1 MKFVHTGDL
10 HIGKIVNGFSMIE
23 DQRYILKQ
31 VYEISRREKAD
42 ALVLAGD
49 IYDRAIPPAD
59 AVVLFNDFLTDMVRA
74 GIPVLMISGNHDSP
88 ERLGFADAILEEEGI
103 YIAGVYKEELKKVE
117 IADTYGNVS
126 FVLMPF
132 VKPASVGAKTS
143 GEAVGNMLS
152 MEKGRKE
159 DIRGMD
165 NTDKENTDK
174 DNSEKDNAE
183 KDNAEKDNIDKDDM
197 DMDNKNK
204 EGEDGIRRVLVTH
217 YFVTDQ
223 GKEPELSDGETTIHV
238 GGLDNVEASLF
249 DGFDYVAL
257 GHIHKPQKI
266 GEREVYYAGAP
277 LAYSFSEAGQEKGI
291 NLVKMGKKGEVTMRR
306 IPLKPLHEMRRI
318 RGKLQE
324 LMQPEVVEAA
334 QAEDYIRAELTDEEE
349 LIDPIGTLRSVY
361 PNVMQILLTKNER
374 KENMD
379 YISRPEE
386 KKKSIPQLF
395 LGFYEMIRGEKP
407 DEGRMKVV
415 EEAAKEAEAKEVEGM
430 DV

>member
-159 DIRGMD
+159 D
-165 NTDKENTDK
+165 
-174 DNSEKDNAE
+174 
-183 KDNAEKDNIDKDDM
+183 NIDKDDM
-197 DMDNKNK
+197 DKDNKNK

-223 GKEPELSDGETTIHV
+223 GREPELSDGETTIHV

-291 NLVKMGKKGEVTMRR
+291 NLVEMGKKGEVTMRR

-361 PNVMQILLTKNER
+361 PNVMQILLTKNEK

-415 EEAAKEAEAKEVEGM
+415 EEAAKEAEAKEVEGV

>member
-103 YIAGVYKEELKKVE
+103 YIAGGYKEELKKVE

-152 MEKGRKE
+152 MEKGGKE
-159 DIRGMD
+159 
-165 NTDKENTDK
+165 
-174 DNSEKDNAE
+174 
-183 KDNAEKDNIDKDDM
+183 DNIDKDDM
-197 DMDNKNK
+197 DKDNTNK

-223 GKEPELSDGETTIHV
+223 GREPELSDGETTIHV

-291 NLVKMGKKGEVTMRR
+291 NLIEMGKKGEVTMRR
-306 IPLKPLHEMRRI
+306 IPIKPLHEMRRI

-324 LMQPEVVEAA
+324 LMQPEVVGAA

-374 KENMD
+374 KESMD

>member
-159 DIRGMD
+159 D
-165 NTDKENTDK
+165 
-174 DNSEKDNAE
+174 
-183 KDNAEKDNIDKDDM
+183 NIDKDDM
-197 DMDNKNK
+197 DKDNKNK

-223 GKEPELSDGETTIHV
+223 GREPELSDGETTIHV

-291 NLVKMGKKGEVTMRR
+291 NLVEMGKKGEVTMRR

-361 PNVMQILLTKNER
+361 PNVMQILLTKNEK

-386 KKKSIPQLF
+386 
-395 LGFYEMIRGEKP
+395 RGEKP

>member
-159 DIRGMD
+159 DIRGKD
-165 NTDKENTDK
+165 NTDKN
-174 DNSEKDNAE
+174 
-183 KDNAEKDNIDKDDM
+183 NAEKDNIDKDDM
-197 DMDNKNK
+197 DKDSKNK

-223 GKEPELSDGETTIHV
+223 GREPELSDGETTIHV

-266 GEREVYYAGAP
+266 GGRGVYYAGAP

-291 NLVKMGKKGEVTMRR
+291 NLVEMGKKGEVTMRW

-395 LGFYEMIRGEKP
+395 VGFYEMIRGEKP

>member
-159 DIRGMD
+159 D
-165 NTDKENTDK
+165 
-174 DNSEKDNAE
+174 
-183 KDNAEKDNIDKDDM
+183 NIDKDDM
-197 DMDNKNK
+197 DKDNKNK

-223 GKEPELSDGETTIHV
+223 GRDPELSDGETTIHV

-291 NLVKMGKKGEVTMRR
+291 NLVEMGKKGEVTMRR

-361 PNVMQILLTKNER
+361 PNVMQILLTKNEK

>member
-59 AVVLFNDFLTDMVRA
+59 AVVLFNDFLTDMVRT

-159 DIRGMD
+159 D
-165 NTDKENTDK
+165 
-174 DNSEKDNAE
+174 
-183 KDNAEKDNIDKDDM
+183 NIDKDDM
-197 DMDNKNK
+197 DKDNKNK

-223 GKEPELSDGETTIHV
+223 GREPELSDGETTIHV

-291 NLVKMGKKGEVTMRR
+291 NLVEMGKKGEVTMRR

>member
-152 MEKGRKE
+152 MEKGGKE
-159 DIRGMD
+159 
-165 NTDKENTDK
+165 
-174 DNSEKDNAE
+174 
-183 KDNAEKDNIDKDDM
+183 DNIDKDDM
-197 DMDNKNK
+197 DKDNTNK

-223 GKEPELSDGETTIHV
+223 GREPELSDGETTIHV

-291 NLVKMGKKGEVTMRR
+291 NLIEMGKKGEVTMRR
-306 IPLKPLHEMRRI
+306 IPIKPLHEMRRI
-318 RGKLQE
+318 RGKE
-324 LMQPEVVEAA
+324 LMQPEVVGAA

-374 KENMD
+374 KESMD

>member
-159 DIRGMD
+159 D
-165 NTDKENTDK
+165 
-174 DNSEKDNAE
+174 
-183 KDNAEKDNIDKDDM
+183 NIDKDDM
-197 DMDNKNK
+197 DKDNKNK

-223 GKEPELSDGETTIHV
+223 GREPELSDGETTIHV

-291 NLVKMGKKGEVTMRR
+291 NLVEMGKKGEVTMRR

-324 LMQPEVVEAA
+324 LMQSEVVEAA

-361 PNVMQILLTKNER
+361 PNVMQILLTKNEK

>member
-103 YIAGVYKEELKKVE
+103 YIAGGYKEELKKVE

-152 MEKGRKE
+152 MEKGGKE
-159 DIRGMD
+159 
-165 NTDKENTDK
+165 
-174 DNSEKDNAE
+174 
-183 KDNAEKDNIDKDDM
+183 DNIDKDDM
-197 DMDNKNK
+197 DKDNTNK

-223 GKEPELSDGETTIHV
+223 GREPELSDGETTIHV

-291 NLVKMGKKGEVTMRR
+291 NLIEMGKKGEVTMRR
-306 IPLKPLHEMRRI
+306 IPIKPLHEMRRI

-324 LMQPEVVEAA
+324 LMQPEVVGAA

-374 KENMD
+374 KESMD

-415 EEAAKEAEAKEVEGM
+415 EEAAKEAEAKEGEGM

>member
-42 ALVLAGD
+42 AIVLAGD

-152 MEKGRKE
+152 MEKG
-159 DIRGMD
+159 GHCS
-165 NTDKENTDK
+165 TP
-174 DNSEKDNAE
+174 AYPWF
-183 KDNAEKDNIDKDDM
+183 
-197 DMDNKNK
+197 
-204 EGEDGIRRVLVTH
+204 VL
-217 YFVTDQ
+217 
-223 GKEPELSDGETTIHV
+223 
-238 GGLDNVEASLF
+238 
-249 DGFDYVAL
+249 
-257 GHIHKPQKI
+257 
-266 GEREVYYAGAP
+266 
-277 LAYSFSEAGQEKGI
+277 
-291 NLVKMGKKGEVTMRR
+291 
-306 IPLKPLHEMRRI
+306 
-318 RGKLQE
+318 LQ
-324 LMQPEVVEAA
+324 
-334 QAEDYIRAELTDEEE
+334 IKT
-349 LIDPIGTLRSVY
+349 
-361 PNVMQILLTKNER
+361 
-374 KENMD
+374 
-379 YISRPEE
+379 
-386 KKKSIPQLF
+386 
-395 LGFYEMIRGEKP
+395 
-407 DEGRMKVV
+407 
-415 EEAAKEAEAKEVEGM
+415 
-430 DV
+430 

>member
-152 MEKGRKE
+152 MEKGGKE
-159 DIRGMD
+159 
-165 NTDKENTDK
+165 
-174 DNSEKDNAE
+174 
-183 KDNAEKDNIDKDDM
+183 DNIDKDDM
-197 DMDNKNK
+197 DKDNTNK

-223 GKEPELSDGETTIHV
+223 GREPELSDGETTIHV

-291 NLVKMGKKGEVTMRR
+291 NLIEMGKKGEVTMRR
-306 IPLKPLHEMRRI
+306 IPIKPLHEMRRI

-324 LMQPEVVEAA
+324 LMQPEVVGAA

-374 KENMD
+374 KESMD